1 MNAKTSPNSVVAKGE
16 TTMGNPY
23 HNKTAQWIAYALFFL
38 ALAAIP
44 FTVDD
49 DFLLNQLATY
59 GVYGMLALSI
69 SLCWG
74 FGGILNLGQGIA
86 FGLGAYGMAMTMQM
100 QTQTPENPIPPIML
114 NNGLDYLPIL
124 WWPFQNTVTG
134 LIFALAIPTL
144 FCAVF
149 GRIMFK
155 ARVSGAF
162 FAIMTLAMLSAF
174 YTVILDQQAYT
185 GGVNGIA
192 PQSPLQL
199 GSFEIDPYSPA
210 AYWTVFFA
218 LLLATVAAKLITQ
231 SSFGL
236 ITQAI
241 RDDAERVRFL
251 GYSVSSYETTI
262 YTISGLI
269 AAVAGCLWV
278 MLVQYVSPA
287 QLDVGLSI
295 SMVIWAAIGGRMS
308 LLGAIIGAFLIQGGQ
323 SYLGDAFLS
332 TWLLILGGFFIIVVR
347 FLPNGLASL
356 VEAGLGLLAR
366 KTSKEATFR
375 EPNGVKPV
383 PSE

>member
-1 MNAKTSPNSVVAKGE
+1 MNAKTSAKGVGTNSE

-44 FTVDD
+44 FSVDD

-100 QTQTPENPIPPIML
+100 QTQTAENPIPPIML
-114 NNGLDYLPIL
+114 NNGLDYLPFL
-124 WWPFQNTVTG
+124 WWPFQNTVSG
-134 LIFALAIPTL
+134 LIFAVGIPTL

-174 YTVILDQQAYT
+174 YTIILDQQAYT
-185 GGVNGIA
+185 GGVNGIT
-192 PQSPLQL
+192 PPSPLQL
-199 GSFEIDPYSPA
+199 GSLQIDPYSPA

-218 LLLATVAAKLITQ
+218 LLIATVIAKLITQ

-236 ITQAI
+236 VTQAI

-278 MLVQYVSPA
+278 MVVQYVSPA

-308 LLGAIIGAFLIQGGQ
+308 LLWAIIGAFLIQGGQ

-356 VEAGLGLLAR
+356 VEAGLGMLAR
-366 KTSKEATFR
+366 KPKETSFR
-375 EPNGVKPV
+375 EPSGVKPV